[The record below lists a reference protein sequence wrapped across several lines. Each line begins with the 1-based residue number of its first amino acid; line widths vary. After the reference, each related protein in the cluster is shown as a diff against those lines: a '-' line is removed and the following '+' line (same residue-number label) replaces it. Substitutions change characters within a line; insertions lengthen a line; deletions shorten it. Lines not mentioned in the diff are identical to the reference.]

1 MQVISQVSEQVEEL
15 FGTADDLSLNIKPA
29 PDRWSVA
36 QVLEHLIL
44 INESYIPVIRTVRNG
59 QWKPGWLGSRPFMT
73 RFWYRTI
80 YYSIH
85 PDNRKKNKTRPI
97 WEPSASSIE
106 PGIVNRFLQQQEDFK
121 SWITE
126 AQDLVEQNVIIHS
139 PAGKFITYTVGGAI
153 DIMTQH
159 ELRHLIQAKETW
171 QEVRSQS

>member
-73 RFWYRTI
+73 RFCIAPFIVPFILITGR
-80 YYSIH
+80 
-85 PDNRKKNKTRPI
+85 RTRPAR
-97 WEPSASSIE
+97 S
-106 PGIVNRFLQQQEDFK
+106 GN
-121 SWITE
+121 
-126 AQDLVEQNVIIHS
+126 
-139 PAGKFITYTVGGAI
+139 
-153 DIMTQH
+153 
-159 ELRHLIQAKETW
+159 HLPVQ
-171 QEVRSQS
+171 